1 MDVWVPDSRLD
12 RVDDRRIDEAWVTSL
27 WRRRGARLVRVA
39 IDGSLPCDD
48 RGRHLRDE
56 PVLGRF
62 DPEAHFLVGA
72 VAGAP
77 YFTTLGDD
85 DGPTRPL
92 RGLAQTLSDTER
104 DIATTALALTNWH
117 RVAPH
122 CGACGGPTHVRN
134 GGHARHCPA
143 CERDRF
149 PRTDPA
155 VIVAVVDDADRL
167 LLGHQVTWP
176 EGRVSLLAG
185 FVEAGESLE
194 QAVRREVHEEAGVRL
209 GAIRY
214 HGSQPHPFP
223 RSLMLGFIARAVTT
237 EVTVDG
243 VEIEWGEFF
252 SRDDV
257 YARLVDGTISLPT
270 QSSIAALLVRLWLA
284 GELPAP
290 Q

>member
-1 MDVWVPDSRLD
+1 MDVWVPDSRLE
-12 RVDDRRIDEAWVTSL
+12 RVDDRRTDEAWVSST
-27 WRRRGARLVRVA
+27 WGRRGARLVRIA
-39 IDGSLPCDD
+39 LDGSLPCDD

-56 PVLGRF
+56 PAAGDF
-62 DPEAHFLVGA
+62 DPDAHFLVGW
-72 VAGAP
+72 VGGVP
-77 YFTTLGDD
+77 YFTTLGGD
-85 DGPTRPL
+85 DGPSRPL
-92 RGLAQTLSDTER
+92 RSLSLTLSDTER
-104 DIATTALALTNWH
+104 DVATTALALTNWH
-117 RVAPH
+117 QVAPH
-122 CGACGGPTHVRN
+122 CGSCGGPTRV
-134 GGHARHCPA
+134 GKAGHARHCPA

-155 VIVAVVDDADRL
+155 VIVAVVDADDRL

-194 QAVRREVHEEAGVRL
+194 QAVRREVLEEAGVRL

-223 RSLMLGFIARAVTT
+223 RSLMLGFVARALSAD
-237 EVTVDG
+237 VTVDG
-243 VEIEWGEFF
+243 VEIEWGGFF

-257 YARLVDGTISLPT
+257 RARLRDCTISLPT
-270 QSSIAALLVRLWLA
+270 QSSIAALLVRLWVA

-290 Q
+290 E